1 VWNSYVVEILR
12 GIDEELAAAEYD
24 LMLYTSRRRAA
35 TESAHVATL
44 TQGLAEGLLLLLPR
58 DLGAYIE
65 GLRKR
70 HFPYVLID
78 HEGSAANGSA
88 VGATNRQGSH
98 DATRHLLEL
107 GHRRIGFITGAL
119 DVPCSYERLAG
130 YQTALAEGGVASDPS
145 LVVEGNFL
153 APRAQAATH
162 QLMGLGEPPTAIFA
176 SNDISAFGV
185 MQAAREQRLRIPED
199 LSVIGFD
206 DIPQAAEAR
215 PALTTVRQPLE
226 EMGRAAARLL
236 LAAVRDPGRE
246 AERIELP
253 TQLIVR
259 GSTAS
264 RR

>member
-1 VWNSYVVEILR
+1 
-12 GIDEELAAAEYD
+12 
-24 LMLYTSRRRAA
+24 
-35 TESAHVATL
+35 
-44 TQGLAEGLLLLLPR
+44 
-58 DLGAYIE
+58 
-65 GLRKR
+65 
-70 HFPYVLID
+70 
-78 HEGSAANGSA
+78 
-88 VGATNRQGSH
+88 
-98 DATRHLLEL
+98 
-107 GHRRIGFITGAL
+107 
-119 DVPCSYERLAG
+119 
-130 YQTALAEGGVASDPS
+130 
-145 LVVEGNFL
+145 
-153 APRAQAATH
+153 
-162 QLMGLGEPPTAIFA
+162 
-176 SNDISAFGV
+176 